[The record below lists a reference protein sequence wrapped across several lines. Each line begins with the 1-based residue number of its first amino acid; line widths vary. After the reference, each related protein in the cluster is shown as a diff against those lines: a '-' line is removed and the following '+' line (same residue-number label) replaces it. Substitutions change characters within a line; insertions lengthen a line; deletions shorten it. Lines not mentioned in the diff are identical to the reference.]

1 MIYVP
6 NGSKDPYYNLAFE
19 EYLFQQAAAGET
31 YFSLWQNDNTI
42 VIGKNQNPYNE
53 IDADFVKE
61 KDITVVRRITGGG
74 AVYHDLGNVNF
85 TFIAPVD
92 DQAGFDF
99 AKFTEPVIAA
109 LKSLG
114 LPAENQGRNDIAIAG
129 AKISG
134 NAQHVTGGKLL
145 HHGTLLF
152 DSNLEML
159 GKCLTALPEKLA
171 AKGITSVRSRVANI
185 RELLPEGSD
194 LEVESFMDRLR
205 EFVFSLNPGCTSWNP
220 GEADQEAIMTLRN
233 SKYATW
239 EWNYGSSPAGDTV
252 YSRRFEGCG
261 TITLRLSI
269 AAGRIAQC
277 SISGDFFG
285 SGQVAD
291 IEKLLTGV
299 KNEPEAIAEA
309 LVDVK
314 LAHYFY
320 GLEKTDFIKFFEG
333 V

>member
-1 MIYVP
+1 MIYAP
-6 NGSKDPYYNLAFE
+6 SNSKDPYYNLAFE
-19 EYLFQQAAAGET
+19 EHLFQQAEAGET

-53 IDADFVKE
+53 VDADFVKD
-61 KDITVVRRITGGG
+61 KGITVVRRITGGG

-85 TFIAPVD
+85 TFIAPVE
-92 DQAGFDF
+92 DQASFDF

-114 LPAENQGRNDIAIAG
+114 LSAENQGRNDIAIDG

-134 NAQHVTGGKLL
+134 NAQHVSGGKLL

-171 AKGITSVRSRVANI
+171 AKGVTSIRSRVTNI
-185 RELLPEGSD
+185 RNLLPVGSD
-194 LEVESFMDRLR
+194 LEVDAFMGRLR
-205 EFVFSLNPGCTSWNP
+205 EFVFSLNPGCTLWKPS
-220 GEADQEAIMTLRN
+220 ETDLESIKTLRN
-233 SKYATW
+233 DKYASW
-239 EWNYGSSPAGDTV
+239 AWNYGASPVGDTV

-261 TITLRLSI
+261 TITLRLAI

-285 SGQVAD
+285 SGQISD
-291 IEKLLTGV
+291 IEELLTGV
-299 KNEPEAIAEA
+299 KNEPESVAAA
-309 LVDVK
+309 LKDIK

-320 GLEKTDFIKFFEG
+320 GLEKIDFIKLFEG
-333 V
+333 I

>member
-1 MIYVP
+1 MIYAP
-6 NGSKDPYYNLAFE
+6 SNSKDPYYNLAFE
-19 EYLFQQAAAGET
+19 EYLFQQAAPGET

-61 KDITVVRRITGGG
+61 KEITVVRRITGGG

-85 TFIAPVD
+85 TFIAPVE
-92 DQAGFDF
+92 DQSVFDF

-109 LKSLG
+109 LRSLG
-114 LPAENQGRNDIAIAG
+114 LPAENQGRNDIAIDG

-134 NAQHVTGGKLL
+134 NAQHVSGGKLL

-159 GKCLTALPEKLA
+159 GKCLTVLPEKLA
-171 AKGITSVRSRVANI
+171 AKGITSIRSRVTNI
-185 RELLPEGSD
+185 RKLLQPGND
-194 LEVESFMDRLR
+194 LEVDAFIDRLR
-205 EFVFSLNPGCTSWNP
+205 EFVFSLNPGCTNWSP
-220 GEADQEAIMTLRN
+220 SKADLEAIRALRN
-233 SKYATW
+233 NKYATW
-239 EWNYGSSPAGDTV
+239 AWNYGSSPVGDTV

-261 TITLRLSI
+261 TITLRLAI

-285 SGQVAD
+285 SGQIAD
-291 IEKLLTGV
+291 IEELLTGV
-299 KNEPEAIAEA
+299 KNEPEAVAEA
-309 LVDVK
+309 LKDIK

-320 GLEKTDFIKFFEG
+320 GLEKTDFIKLFEG
-333 V
+333 A